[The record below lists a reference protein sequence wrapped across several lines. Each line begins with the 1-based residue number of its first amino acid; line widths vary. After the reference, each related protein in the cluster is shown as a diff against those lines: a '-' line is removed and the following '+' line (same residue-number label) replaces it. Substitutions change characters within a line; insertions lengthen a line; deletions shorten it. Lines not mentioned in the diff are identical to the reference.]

1 MVANP
6 SISTVEALRAQ
17 FERKNAELNEKR
29 NARVA
34 AVTSE
39 PAALYAS
46 RRESI
51 EVHLSE
57 VTARLAVAAASC
69 SNKIAGGAF

>member
-6 SISTVEALRAQ
+6 SISTIEALRTQ

-29 NARVA
+29 SARVA

-39 PAALYAS
+39 IAALHAY
-46 RRESI
+46 RRENI
-51 EVHLSE
+51 EFRLSE
-57 VTARLAVAAASC
+57 VTARLAVSAASC